1 MKLTEL
7 KAQAYDIL
15 VQIDLHQQE
24 INRLKE
30 QLIEI
35 NTKIQSELP
44 NEKTPADPF
53 NPVNDS
59 L

>member
-1 MKLTEL
+1 MIQEL

-30 QLIEI
+30 QLITI
-35 NTKIQSELP
+35 NTQIQSIS
-44 NEKTPADPF
+44 NEQTISDPCS
-53 NPVNDS
+53 PVNDS

>member
-1 MKLTEL
+1 MTTQEL

-35 NTKIQSELP
+35 NTQIQSNP
-44 NEKTPADPF
+44 TNEKSPSDPF

>member
-1 MKLTEL
+1 MIQEL

-35 NTKIQSELP
+35 NTQIQTLS
-44 NEKTPADPF
+44 NEESVPDSF
-53 NPVNDS
+53 NPVS
-59 L
+59 SGL